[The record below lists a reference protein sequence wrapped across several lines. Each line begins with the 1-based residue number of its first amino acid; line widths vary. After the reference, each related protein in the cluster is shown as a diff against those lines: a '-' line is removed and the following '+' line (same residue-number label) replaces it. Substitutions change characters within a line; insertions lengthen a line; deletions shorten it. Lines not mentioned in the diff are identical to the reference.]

1 MSVHPNV
8 AKIVTLITNE
18 ITTLENKKLRWASF
32 KKENVAILK
41 HLLGLDHTDVE
52 KPGNLIGFDIDE
64 SRNLILMNYT
74 GTAHNV
80 LHEVPGGW
88 TDVLKS
94 MRGLVYEFGGAG
106 LRWARDY
113 TPKLV
118 GRGFEK
124 FFNYNE
130 VEESNCS
137 LLENK
142 YGTGKFVCREKADG
156 HMIEYFVHRGELCS
170 TTRGKFGTASAGI
183 ASNMLGL
190 SDFRQVEKTLS
201 KNILSIVV
209 ELVHPTTEVFV
220 DYDNAEMLYLLA
232 AYDSDGQKLSLSEV
246 NHICEVMPDTFTAP
260 NSREMS
266 LDEIISEVN
275 NREVANHEGWV
286 ADFNGQL
293 VKFKYISYIGK
304 MVESKLS
311 YKYLMNCIK
320 NNRLD
325 HMLITLPEEVRATA
339 YNMVGNLNQIAEMA
353 VSCGDHKLL
362 YQLHSPMEAGES
374 YFRTVCRNYF
384 KHLTS

>member
-18 ITTLENKKLRWASF
+18 ITTTEGKKQRWASF
-32 KKENVAILK
+32 KRENVDVLK
-41 HLLGLDHTDVE
+41 QLLGLAHTNVE

-64 SRNLILMNYT
+64 ARNLILMNYT

-80 LHEVPGGW
+80 LHEVQGGW
-88 TDVLKS
+88 TSVLKD
-94 MRGLVYEFGGAG
+94 MRGLVYEFGGH
-106 LRWARDY
+106 
-113 TPKLV
+113 TPRLV

-130 VEESNCS
+130 VKESNCS
-137 LLENK
+137 LLESK
-142 YGTGKFVCREKADG
+142 YGLWTRFPCREKADG

-246 NHICEVMPDTFTAP
+246 NHICDAMPATFTAP

-266 LDEIISEVN
+266 LNELISEVN
-275 NREVANHEGWV
+275 NREVANQEGWV

-384 KHLTS
+384 KYLTS